1 MEEKPVK
8 KPGPSG
14 ARLVCVFLLGCLL
27 FSYPLM
33 ALFNVPARVFGV
45 PVLFAYLFSAWVLL
59 IALVALLM
67 ERGD

>member
-1 MEEKPVK
+1 MK

-33 ALFNVPARVFGV
+33 ALFNVPSRIFGV

-67 ERGD
+67 ERRD

>member
-1 MEEKPVK
+1 VK
-8 KPGPSG
+8 KLGPSG

-33 ALFNVPARVFGV
+33 ALFNVPARIFGV
-45 PVLFAYLFSAWVLL
+45 PVLFAYLFSGWVLL

-67 ERGD
+67 ERRD

>member
-1 MEEKPVK
+1 MK

-67 ERGD
+67 ERRD

>member
-1 MEEKPVK
+1 MK

-27 FSYPLM
+27 FSYPLL
-33 ALFNVPARVFGV
+33 ALFNVPSRVLGV

-67 ERGD
+67 ERRD

>member
-1 MEEKPVK
+1 MK

-14 ARLVCVFLLGCLL
+14 ARLACVFLLGCLL

-33 ALFNVPARVFGV
+33 ALFNVPARIFGV
-45 PVLFAYLFSAWVLL
+45 PVLFAYLFSAWVLV

-67 ERGD
+67 ERRD

>member
-1 MEEKPVK
+1 MK

-33 ALFNVPARVFGV
+33 ALFNVPARIFGV

-67 ERGD
+67 ERRD